1 MNNSQRIADNQTLT
15 MAVKQIILF
24 FKNYRFF
31 GINGPTDEEPDLRM
45 PGKGPGQRVLKIMI
59 MKIVSFVT
67 PEFSGI

>member
-45 PGKGPGQRVLKIMI
+45 PGKGPGHRVLRIMI
-59 MKIVSFVT
+59 MKIISFVT
-67 PEFSGI
+67 AELSGI